1 MLYSWLGDHQHAH
14 MHQTVT
20 FHHVPCM
27 HTIGHAVPAV
37 LPLSLSLETSCIFRI
52 LPVSNIRWFLLFL
65 QLGAIIVSPTR
76 ELAKQIHAVAA
87 PFVASVPWLS
97 SLLLVGGT

>member
-1 MLYSWLGDHQHAH
+1 M
-14 MHQTVT
+14 
-20 FHHVPCM
+20 
-27 HTIGHAVPAV
+27 
-37 LPLSLSLETSCIFRI
+37 I
-52 LPVSNIRWFLLFL
+52 LP

-76 ELAKQIHAVAA
+76 ELAKQIHSVAE